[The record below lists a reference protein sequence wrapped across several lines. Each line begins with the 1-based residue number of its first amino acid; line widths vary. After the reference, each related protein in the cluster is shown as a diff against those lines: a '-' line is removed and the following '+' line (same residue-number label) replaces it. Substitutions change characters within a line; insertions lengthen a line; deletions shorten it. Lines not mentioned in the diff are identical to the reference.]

1 MSGNTGLAP
10 LPAETKTIRTVNG
23 IGKVTPPQCGGYD
36 GWRHV
41 ASSSTSPCILE
52 KAILIICQETES
64 RQEIAIIDTHDIRSE
79 LGHYLTRLWRYGMV
93 LSRKPDIADDL
104 VQSTC
109 VRALERAGQFTAGT
123 ALDRWL
129 FSILHSIWINEV
141 RSRQI
146 RQGQGFVDIEDAMAE
161 IGEPDSVSDI
171 WANQI
176 MKRVNQLPEAQRN
189 AVFLVYVEG
198 FTYQEAADTLAV
210 PIGTIMSRLAAARL
224 TLAKDAAIASAR
236 PQVEGDKL

>member
-1 MSGNTGLAP
+1 MSTAL
-10 LPAETKTIRTVNG
+10 
-23 IGKVTPPQCGGYD
+23 
-36 GWRHV
+36 
-41 ASSSTSPCILE
+41 
-52 KAILIICQETES
+52 LIICRGREPQQEN
-64 RQEIAIIDTHDIRSE
+64 AIIDVQDIRSE

-109 VRALERAGQFTAGT
+109 VRALERAVQFTAGT

-146 RQGQGFVDIEDAMAE
+146 RQGQGFVDLDEAAMHTAHD
-161 IGEPDSVSDI
+161 DSVSEI

-176 MKRVNQLPEAQRN
+176 MSSVNQLPEAQRN
-189 AVFLVYVEG
+189 ALFLVYVEG
-198 FTYQEAADTLAV
+198 FTYQEAAETLSV

-224 TLAKDAAIASAR
+224 TLAKDAVLSSGRAQA
-236 PQVEGDKL
+236 EGDKA